1 MGIMAAF
8 AIHNGCFNLKMRLPK
23 GSRLRVMAF
32 TAQGLDLLSEQ
43 INLCRIMGL
52 MTSQA
57 IPASRLMH
65 LFFPHFYFEFIMA
78 IQTNVRAG
86 SQEKAF

>member
-1 MGIMAAF
+1 
-8 AIHNGCFNLKMRLPK
+8 
-23 GSRLRVMAF
+23 MAF

-43 INLCRIMGL
+43 INLCRIMGF
-52 MTSQA
+52 MTPQA

-65 LFFPHFYFEFIMA
+65 LFFPHFCFKFLMT